1 MLLKLDLLEII
12 QGDFNVML
20 LSSQHLKGDGYWSL
34 AKEITR
40 TFNKLLKHAK
50 TRKQKGTT
58 CDSEQ

>member
-1 MLLKLDLLEII
+1 
-12 QGDFNVML
+12 ML